1 MICAW
6 MYVHNDDN
14 MRWIEVN
21 IGCVV
26 LYFFVRWLFIVS
38 SYMVYVH
45 SCIHESICG
54 ESFMTWNWKYLWW
67 VLHDLKLKMRW
78 TGYMFILIWGEWYR
92 MHIVM
97 SRVTWHEI
105 CDISCIRN
113 MWLNVILGNWHWLVI
128 LNLND

>member
-21 IGCVV
+21 IDCVI
-26 LYFFVRWLFIVS
+26 LYFVRWLFIVS
-38 SYMVYVH
+38 SYVVYVH

>member
-26 LYFFVRWLFIVS
+26 LYFVRWLFIVS
-38 SYMVYVH
+38 SYVVYVH

-78 TGYMFILIWGEWYR
+78 TRYMFILIWGEWYR

>member
-26 LYFFVRWLFIVS
+26 LYFVRWLFIVS
-38 SYMVYVH
+38 SYVVYVH

>member
-14 MRWIEVN
+14 IRWIEVN

-26 LYFFVRWLFIVS
+26 LYFVRWLFIVS
-38 SYMVYVH
+38 SYVVYVH

>member
-26 LYFFVRWLFIVS
+26 LYFVRWLFIVS
-38 SYMVYVH
+38 SYVVYVH

-78 TGYMFILIWGEWYR
+78 TGYIFILIWGEWYR

>member
-26 LYFFVRWLFIVS
+26 LYFVRWLFIVS
-38 SYMVYVH
+38 SYVVYVH

-67 VLHDLKLKMRW
+67 VLHDLKPKMRW

-97 SRVTWHEI
+97 SSVTLHEI